1 MHSLSSINCRPGRSI
16 IRLPFFIAAVQF
28 LVCAHAFAQSGPPI
42 AKQIDGA
49 SQRDHLPYDDSSIN
63 TYGAPYAMPYNRW
76 IDPAGTV
83 VRFGDP
89 KLENHSLDAV
99 LMPDR
104 QLLLV
109 EDRYGIILFRLSDRQ
124 QVARY
129 SLPGDSRYKELMSTY
144 SGIKAIEYKGAVHIF
159 WGAGHGSRPDSY
171 VMEAVWDGSALQVVQ
186 AIAYLAQPLPV
197 RVQGIS
203 QAMALPNE
211 VDVRVEGGE
220 LYLYAVLNGT
230 NQLSKLRVH
239 DQAVLWTTSTGVAP
253 YGLTQAGGK
262 IFVTNWAGPTPVDTV
277 TKETAGIPWGAAYTD
292 PRTGATARGSV
303 TVIDPVDGK
312 VIGEI
317 GVGLHPN
324 AIIHSP
330 DGQFV
335 YVANGN
341 SDYISVIRTSTLQ
354 VIDTIPV
361 SPFDKSDHYAGSSP
375 DALAIDSTGSQ
386 LYVANG
392 LNNAVAVIGLPAE
405 WARSAPAGGN
415 GAGANGAAGNG
426 AGGHAVV
433 LGFIPTEAYPSGI
446 VREGSMLYVT
456 NLEGIGS
463 RVRQKG
469 AYNSHWE
476 EASMSWIPLPDNIQ
490 LQQYTAKVR
499 QLNLAFREAVSR
511 QLPRRGV
518 AAKPVPERIGE
529 PSVFRHVLYIIK
541 ENRTYDQVLGD
552 MPEGKGDASLCV
564 FGDSVTP
571 NQHRLSKD
579 FNLLDNY
586 YVSGKS
592 SAEGHQWADAAMV
605 TDYVERMV
613 RAWFRSYPHAQYD
626 AMVYDKEGF
635 IWNDALDHGKTVR
648 IYGEAC
654 TTNVA
659 ASMDWTKIYQLF
671 LDHQPLDAGNVTTI
685 SRVRPILSASYPGY
699 DDPRI
704 TDQLRA
710 DAFIRELK
718 EYGSRPGDEWPELMV
733 MSLPNDH
740 TTGMSPGFPTPQAMV
755 ADNDLALGRIIEAVT
770 HSRFWDSTAIFVTED
785 DSQSGWDH
793 ISAYRTTGLVISPYS
808 RLQKTVSTN
817 YNQTSLLR
825 TIEQILGIPPMN
837 AMDATALPMF
847 DCFAGRPDSSAYTVV
862 PNRIPLDEMN
872 HSLSELK
879 GRSRRYARMSL
890 DNKLDEIDEADD
902 DIFNRILWYATKGTA
917 KYPSPPRVRRPV
929 LSGQGE

>member
-1 MHSLSSINCRPGRSI
+1 MRKSPSTFLRNGRSFFTTI
-16 IRLPFFIAAVQF
+16 FFIVGAQLLTGTRAV
-28 LVCAHAFAQSGPPI
+28 AQSER
-42 AKQIDGA
+42 AKEKQINRA
-49 SQRDHLPYDDSSIN
+49 SQRDHLPYDDSTLN
-63 TYGAPYAMPYNRW
+63 TNGAPYAMPYNRW

-89 KLENHSLDAV
+89 KLENHSLGAV

-109 EDRYGIILFRLSDRQ
+109 EDRYGIILFRVSDHR

-129 SLPGDSRYKELMSTY
+129 SFPGDSRYKEFMSTY
-144 SGIKAIEYKGAVHIF
+144 SGIKAIAYQGAVHIF
-159 WGAGHGSRPDSY
+159 WGAGHGTRPDSY

-186 AIAYLAQPLPV
+186 AIAYLPQPLPV
-197 RVQGIS
+197 PVQGMT

-211 VDVRVEGGE
+211 VEVKEEGGA

-239 DQAVLWTTSTGVAP
+239 DQAVMWTTPTGVAP
-253 YGLTQAGGK
+253 YGLTMAAGH
-262 IFVTNWAGPTPVDTV
+262 IFVTNWAGPTPVGTPG
-277 TKETAGIPWGAAYTD
+277 KETSGVPWGAAYTD
-292 PRTGATARGSV
+292 LRTGATSRGSV

-317 GVGLHPN
+317 AVGLHPN

-330 DGQFV
+330 GDQFV

-361 SPFDKSDHYAGSSP
+361 SPFDRSDHYAGSSP
-375 DALAIDSTGSQ
+375 DALAIDSTGTQ

-392 LNNAVAVIGLPAE
+392 LNNAVAVISVPAE
-405 WARSAPAGGN
+405 WGDS
-415 GAGANGAAGNG
+415 
-426 AGGHAVV
+426 HAVV

-446 VREGSMLYVT
+446 VRDGSMLYVT
-456 NLEGIGS
+456 NLESIGS
-463 RVRQKG
+463 RVRQNG

-476 EASMSWIPLPDNIQ
+476 EASVSWIPLPDRTQ

-499 QLNLAFREAVSR
+499 ELNLAFREALSR
-511 QLPRRGV
+511 QLPRTG
-518 AAKPVPERIGE
+518 ATAKPVPERIGE
-529 PSVFRHVLYIIK
+529 PSVFRHVIYIIK

-552 MPEGKGDASLCV
+552 LSAGRGDPSLCV

-571 NQHRLSKD
+571 NEHQLSKD
-579 FNLLDNY
+579 FSLLDNY
-586 YVSGKS
+586 YASGKS

-654 TTNVA
+654 TTKVA
-659 ASMDWTKIYQLF
+659 RDMSWARIYHLF
-671 LDHQPLDAGNVTTI
+671 LDHQPFDAGNFATI
-685 SRVRPILSASYPGY
+685 SRVRPILSASFPGY

-718 EYGSRPGDEWPELMV
+718 EYDTRPGDEWPQLMV
-733 MSLPNDH
+733 MSLPDDH

-793 ISAYRTTGLVISPYS
+793 ISAYRTTGFVISPYS
-808 RLQKTVSTN
+808 RLRKTISTD

-847 DCFAGRPDSSAYTVV
+847 DCFTGNPDTSVYTAI

-872 HSLSELK
+872 HSLSELR
-879 GRSRRYARMSL
+879 GRPRHYARMSL
-890 DNKLDEIDEADD
+890 DNKVDEIDEADD
-902 DIFNRILWYATKGTA
+902 DVFNRILWYATKGDA
-917 KYPSPPRVRRPV
+917 KYPSPPRERRYS

>member
-1 MHSLSSINCRPGRSI
+1 MLQLPRTIQAFSHSIHLSVFYIVIVASFPGMQ
-16 IRLPFFIAAVQF
+16 AV
-28 LVCAHAFAQSGPPI
+28 AQSEP
-42 AKQIDGA
+42 AKEKQIKRA
-49 SQRDHLPYDDSSIN
+49 SQRDHLPYDDSTLN
-63 TYGAPYAMPYNRW
+63 TNGAPYAMPYNRW

-109 EDRYGIILFRLSDRQ
+109 EDRYGIVLFRVSDHQ

-129 SLPGDSRYKELMSTY
+129 SFPGDNRYKELMSTY
-144 SGIKAIEYKGAVHIF
+144 SGIKAITYHGAVHIF
-159 WGAGHGSRPDSY
+159 WGAGHGTRPDSY
-171 VMEAVWDGSALQVVQ
+171 VMEAVWDGSTLQVVQ
-186 AIAYLAQPLPV
+186 AIAYLPQPLSVP
-197 RVQGIS
+197 VQGTT

-211 VDVRVEGGE
+211 VEVREEGGE

-239 DQAVLWTTSTGVAP
+239 DQAVMWTTSTGVAP
-253 YGLTQAGGK
+253 YGLTIAAGH
-262 IFVTNWAGPTPVDTV
+262 IFVTNWAGPTPVDTIG
-277 TKETAGIPWGAAYTD
+277 KETSGVPWGAAYTD

-303 TVIDPVDGK
+303 TVIDPADGK
-312 VIGEI
+312 VTGEI
-317 GVGLHPN
+317 AVGLHPN
-324 AIIHSP
+324 AIIHNP
-330 DGQFV
+330 GGQFV

-354 VIDTIPV
+354 VIDTIPI

-375 DALAIDSTGSQ
+375 DALAIDSTGTQ

-392 LNNAVAVIGLPAE
+392 LNNAVAIIGLPAE
-405 WARSAPAGGN
+405 WGN
-415 GAGANGAAGNG
+415 GEADVNSPGGAGAGEAATGDV
-426 AGGHAVV
+426 HAVV

-446 VREGSMLYVT
+446 VRDGAMLYVT
-456 NLEGIGS
+456 NLEAIGS

-476 EASMSWIPLPDNIQ
+476 EASVSWIPLPDRTQ

-499 QLNLAFREAVSR
+499 ELNLAFRETVSR
-511 QLPRRGV
+511 QLPRTGTT
-518 AAKPVPERIGE
+518 AKPVPERIGE
-529 PSVFRHVLYIIK
+529 PSVFRHVIYIIK

-552 MPEGKGDASLCV
+552 MHEGRGDSSLCV

-571 NQHRLSKD
+571 NEHQLSKD
-579 FNLLDNY
+579 FSLLDNY

-659 ASMDWTKIYQLF
+659 KDMDWTKIYHLF
-671 LDHQPLDAGNVTTI
+671 QDHQPFDAGNVTTI
-685 SRVRPILSASYPGY
+685 SRVRPILSASFPGY

-718 EYGSRPGDEWPELMV
+718 EYEGRPGDEWPQLMV
-733 MSLPNDH
+733 MSLPDDH
-740 TTGMSPGFPTPQAMV
+740 TTGMSPGFPTPRAMV

-793 ISAYRTTGLVISPYS
+793 ISAYRTTGFVISPYS
-808 RLQKTVSTN
+808 RLQKTISTD

-847 DCFAGRPDSSAYTVV
+847 DCFTGSPDTSAYTAI
-862 PNRIPLDEMN
+862 PNRIQLDEMN
-872 HSLSELK
+872 HSLSELR
-879 GRSRRYARMSL
+879 GRSRHYARMSL
-890 DNKLDEIDEADD
+890 DNKVDEIDEADD
-902 DIFNRILWYATKGTA
+902 DVFNRILWYATKGA
-917 KYPSPPRVRRPV
+917 VKYPSAPRDRRYT

>member
-1 MHSLSSINCRPGRSI
+1 MRKLSPAILENGRSI
-16 IRLPFFIAAVQF
+16 ITTIFFIVGAQLLTGMQAV
-28 LVCAHAFAQSGPPI
+28 AQSEP
-42 AKQIDGA
+42 AKEKQIKRA
-49 SQRDHLPYDDSSIN
+49 SQRDHLPYDDSTLN
-63 TYGAPYAMPYNRW
+63 TNGAPYAMPYNRW
-76 IDPAGTV
+76 IDPAGMV

-109 EDRYGIILFRLSDRQ
+109 EDRYGIVLFRLSDHQ

-129 SLPGDSRYKELMSTY
+129 SFPGDNRYKELMSTY
-144 SGIKAIEYKGAVHIF
+144 SGIKAITYHGAVHIF
-159 WGAGHGSRPDSY
+159 WGAGHGTRPDSY
-171 VMEAVWDGSALQVVQ
+171 VMEAVWDGSTLQIVQ
-186 AIAYLAQPLPV
+186 AIAYLPQPLPV
-197 RVQGIS
+197 PVQGMT

-211 VDVRVEGGE
+211 VEVREEGGE

-239 DQAVLWTTSTGVAP
+239 DQAVMWTTATGVAP
-253 YGLTQAGGK
+253 YGLTIAAGH
-262 IFVTNWAGPTPVDTV
+262 IFVTNWAGPTPVDTIG
-277 TKETAGIPWGAAYTD
+277 KETSGVPWGAAYTD

-303 TVIDPVDGK
+303 TVIDPADGK
-312 VIGEI
+312 VTGEI
-317 GVGLHPN
+317 AVGLHPN
-324 AIIHSP
+324 AIIHNP
-330 DGQFV
+330 GGQFV

-375 DALAIDSTGSQ
+375 DALAIDSTGTQ

-405 WARSAPAGGN
+405 RGN
-415 GAGANGAAGNG
+415 GEADVNSPGGTGASGAATGDV
-426 AGGHAVV
+426 HAVV

-446 VREGSMLYVT
+446 VRDGSMLYVT
-456 NLEGIGS
+456 NLEAIGS

-476 EASMSWIPLPDNIQ
+476 EASVSWIPLPDRAQ

-499 QLNLAFREAVSR
+499 ELNLAFREAVSR
-511 QLPRRGV
+511 QLPRTGTT
-518 AAKPVPERIGE
+518 AKPVPERIGE
-529 PSVFRHVLYIIK
+529 PSVFRHVIYIIK

-552 MPEGKGDASLCV
+552 MHEGRGDSSLCV

-571 NQHRLSKD
+571 NEHQLSRD
-579 FNLLDNY
+579 FSLLDNY

-659 ASMDWTKIYQLF
+659 KDMDWAKIYHLF
-671 LDHQPLDAGNVTTI
+671 LDHQPFDAGNVTTI
-685 SRVRPILSASYPGY
+685 SRVRPILSASFPGY

-718 EYGSRPGDEWPELMV
+718 EYEARPGDEWPQLMV
-733 MSLPNDH
+733 MSLPDDH
-740 TTGMSPGFPTPQAMV
+740 TTGMSPGFPTPRAMV

-793 ISAYRTTGLVISPYS
+793 ISAYRTTGFVISPYS
-808 RLQKTVSTN
+808 RLQKTISTD

-837 AMDATALPMF
+837 AMDATGLPMF
-847 DCFAGRPDSSAYTVV
+847 DCFTSNPDTSAYTAIR
-862 PNRIPLDEMN
+862 NRIQLDEMN
-872 HSLSELK
+872 HSLSELR
-879 GRSRRYARMSL
+879 GRSRHYARMSL
-890 DNKLDEIDEADD
+890 DNKVDEIDEADD
-902 DIFNRILWYATKGTA
+902 DVFNRILWYATKGA
-917 KYPSPPRVRRPV
+917 VKYPSPPRDRRYT